1 MAIKVMN
8 AFYSETKLL
17 EKAIKF
23 ADYVKLKE

>member
-17 EKAIKF
+17 EKTVIF
-23 ADYVKLKE
+23 TDYVKLKE